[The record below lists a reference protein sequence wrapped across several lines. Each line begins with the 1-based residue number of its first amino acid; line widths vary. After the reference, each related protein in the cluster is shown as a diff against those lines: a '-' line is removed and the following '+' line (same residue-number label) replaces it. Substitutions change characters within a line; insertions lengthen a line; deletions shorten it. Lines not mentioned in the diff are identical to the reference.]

1 MIVGRN
7 NRDVTRD
14 DILMLKKGN
23 DVTNQ
28 RLQLLEE
35 KVWVYGERE
44 GGRGRE
50 GGREGGR
57 DSMRAH
63 LSEHE
68 GIK

>member
-44 GGRGRE
+44 GGRG
-50 GGREGGR
+50 
-57 DSMRAH
+57 
-63 LSEHE
+63 SEHE
-68 GIK
+68 RIK